1 MQIRLATIC
10 TILVIA
16 FAPAP
21 VDGAPTADQAETE
34 AGIRDELA
42 SVWKDYAAWKYF
54 WEWNDNPEKPQQF
67 RKFQKSHEGSI
78 AQTWLP
84 FVRERDKLGSRL
96 NRQFGVSVEIAEE
109 FTELLKRY
117 PNIEEDPSQAFTAFE
132 QVLWERTELQF
143 RVFLSKHPQSVFS
156 PEVNWHLAE
165 LAQNDPVLRD
175 NPNPDPQSRRT
186 TVYLKRAVEGYG
198 RQFST
203 AAYHARATL
212 ANGAGSVD
220 ALLDHY
226 KWEMNLIDK
235 GTEQDIHPIER
246 VGNFLEGYPIQVPK
260 GRLSR
265 MLESAKRNMRGAVT
279 RLTIPTIVR
288 RASPLELERIVM
300 DYPGTELA
308 EKASD
313 PEYAVSNRTPRQ
325 LQDLIRDY
333 PDTELA
339 ELARKRL
346 AERKRLANHSSGR

>member
-1 MQIRLATIC
+1 MQIRLATIGA
-10 TILVIA
+10 ILVIA
-16 FAPAP
+16 FAPGS
-21 VDGAPTADQAETE
+21 VDGAPTADQAETR

-67 RKFQKSHEGSI
+67 RKFRKSHEGSI

-143 RVFLSKHPQSVFS
+143 RVILSKHTQSVFS

-165 LAQNDPVLRD
+165 LVQWDPSLRD
-175 NPNPDPQSRRT
+175 NRDAQVRRA
-186 TVYLKRAVEGYG
+186 TVYFKRAVEGYG
-198 RQFST
+198 RQFS
-203 AAYHARATL
+203 AAAFHARTTL
-212 ANGAGSVD
+212 ANWAGSVD
-220 ALLDHY
+220 ALLDNY
-226 KWEMNLIDK
+226 EWQMNLIDR
-235 GTEQDIHPIER
+235 GTEQDIYPIES
-246 VGNFLEGYPIQVPK
+246 VDNFIEGYPIQVPK

-265 MLESAKRNMRGAVT
+265 MLAPEKRNMRGTVT
-279 RLTIPTIVR
+279 HVTIPTIVR
-288 RASPLELERIVM
+288 RASPLELERIVRG
-300 DYPGTELA
+300 YPGTELA

-313 PEYAVSNRTPRQ
+313 LEYALSNRTPRQ

-339 ELARKRL
+339 ELAWKRL
-346 AERKRLANHSSGR
+346 TERKRLANHSNGR